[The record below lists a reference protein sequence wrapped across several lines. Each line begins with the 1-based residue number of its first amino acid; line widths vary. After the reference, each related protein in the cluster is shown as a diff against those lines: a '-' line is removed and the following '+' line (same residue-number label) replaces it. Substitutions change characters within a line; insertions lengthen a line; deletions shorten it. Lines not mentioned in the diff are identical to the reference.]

1 MPPACHACGA
11 PVSPGSSPGGLCP
24 ACLLAQAISDQDD
37 SDRLDELRSVMAP
50 GTMFGPFRIERV
62 LGQGGM
68 STVYA
73 AYEAAL
79 DRVVALKVLPREF
92 LHDETFAMRFRR
104 EARVVAGLE
113 HPHIV
118 PLYASGIDDGVPWMS
133 MRLMTGGSLGSL
145 LDAGR
150 LGIERAVDILRS
162 VASALEY
169 AHARGV
175 VHRDV
180 KPSNIL
186 LDGAGHVCLG
196 DFGLA
201 HLLTG
206 SAVHTRT
213 GLIAGTPHYMAPEQG
228 LGKKVD
234 HRVDIYSLG
243 VVAYEMFTGRPPY
256 DADSPVAILMKHASE
271 PFPAP
276 PRDIVP
282 PAMVPALRTVL
293 AKEADD
299 RWPTPTTFVNALDQA
314 IHAPTSTGTVSA
326 AAMWASGLALAA
338 VLAALVLL
346 PRTTLW
352 QEREPPETTRP
363 DAPALPAVALN
374 PVSPL
379 PKGATPRLPAT
390 PSEAAPDSRNRPSA
404 DGPAPV
410 QATPE
415 QTLVTTEP
423 SVPETP
429 PSGGDTAPTTHGVK
443 TDGPAPPGG
452 DGEPVPE
459 SPPAKNASL
468 GGTVPMPPERQDDTE
483 VQPILI
489 REVKPTYPPLAVAA
503 EMEGNVVLE
512 FVVRRDGSVADVEV
526 LRSVHRLLD
535 GAAVEAVRQYG
546 YKPGLRNGAPDAFR
560 VQVTVSFKLQ

>member
-1 MPPACHACGA
+1 MPPACPACGA
-11 PVSPGSSPGGLCP
+11 PLSPGSSPGGLCA
-24 ACLLAQAISDQDD
+24 ACLFAQALSDQDD
-37 SDRLDELRSVMAP
+37 SNRLDELGSLMAP
-50 GTMFGPFRIERV
+50 GTTFGSFRIERV
-62 LGQGGM
+62 LGKGGM

-92 LHDETFAMRFRR
+92 LHDETFALRFRQ

-118 PLYASGIDDGVPWMS
+118 PLYASGIDGGVPWMS

-150 LGIERAVDILRS
+150 VGIDRAVDILRS

-234 HRVDIYSLG
+234 HRADIYSLG
-243 VVAYEMFTGRPPY
+243 VVAYEMLTGRPPY
-256 DADSPVAILMKHASE
+256 DADSPVAVLMKHASE

-282 PAMVPALRTVL
+282 PALVPALRTVL
-293 AKEADD
+293 AKEPDD
-299 RWPTPTTFVNALDQA
+299 RWATPTAFVNALDQA
-314 IHAPTSTGTVSA
+314 IPGSTGTGTVPA
-326 AAMWASGLALAA
+326 AAMWAGGLALAA
-338 VLAALVLL
+338 LLAALVLL
-346 PRTTLW
+346 PQATLR
-352 QEREPPETTRP
+352 QAIEPPEP
-363 DAPALPAVALN
+363 LPSEALN
-374 PVSPL
+374 FLIPL
-379 PKGATPRLPAT
+379 VKGATPRLPET
-390 PSEAAPDSRNRPSA
+390 PSAAGPDSRRQPA
-404 DGPAPV
+404 AVGPEPV

-415 QTLVTTEP
+415 PTSVTPEP
-423 SVPETP
+423 PETP
-429 PSGGDTAPTTHGVK
+429 PSGGDTAATTGGVK
-443 TDGPAPPGG
+443 TEGAAPPVGHVEPVLESIPANNASPGRTPPVLPAPQ
-452 DGEPVPE
+452 EV
-459 SPPAKNASL
+459 
-468 GGTVPMPPERQDDTE
+468 TVF
-483 VQPILI
+483 QPIRI
-489 REVKPTYPPLAVAA
+489 RTVDPTYPALARAA
-503 EMEGNVVLE
+503 QIEGDVVLE
-512 FVVRRDGSVADVEV
+512 FVVRPDGSVADVKV
-526 LRSVHRLLD
+526 LRSAHRFLD
-535 GAAVEAVRQYG
+535 DAAVAAVRQYV
-546 YKPGLRNGAPDAFR
+546 YKPGLRNGVPDEFR
-560 VQVTVSFKLQ
+560 LQTTVRFRLK

>member
-11 PVSPGSSPGGLCP
+11 PLSPGSSPGGLCP
-24 ACLLAQAISDQDD
+24 ACLLAQALSEPGD
-37 SDRLDELRSVMAP
+37 SDRLDELGPSEMAP

-62 LGQGGM
+62 LGKGGM

-92 LHDETFAMRFRR
+92 LHDETFALRFRQ

-118 PLYASGIDDGVPWMS
+118 PLYASGIDAGVPWMS

-145 LDAGR
+145 LEAGR
-150 LGIERAVDILRS
+150 LGIERAVEILSS
-162 VASALEY
+162 VAASLEY

-234 HRVDIYSLG
+234 HRADIYSLG
-243 VVAYEMFTGRPPY
+243 VVAYEMLAGRPPY
-256 DADSPVAILMKHASE
+256 DGDSPVAVLMKHASE
-271 PFPAP
+271 PFPVP

-282 PAMVPALRTVL
+282 PAMVPVLRTVL
-293 AKEADD
+293 AKDPGD
-299 RWPTPTTFVNALDQA
+299 RWPTPMAFVNALDQA
-314 IHAPTSTGTVSA
+314 GTGPTRTGTFST
-326 AAMWASGLALAA
+326 AAMWAGGLALAA
-338 VLAALVLL
+338 ALAVLVLL
-346 PRTTLW
+346 TQTTFWRTA
-352 QEREPPETTRP
+352 EPPEP
-363 DAPALPAVALN
+363 LPSIVLN

-379 PKGATPRLPAT
+379 PEGGTPWLPEK
-390 PSEAAPDSRNRPSA
+390 PSAPAPDSRKQPA
-404 DGPAPV
+404 AVGPEPV
-410 QATPE
+410 QATPD
-415 QTLVTTEP
+415 QTSERPEP
-423 SVPETP
+423 SVSQP
-429 PSGGDTAPTTHGVK
+429 PSSGGDTAATTEGV
-443 TDGPAPPGG
+443 TTGGAGPPGG
-452 DGEPVPE
+452 DVEPHPEPPSTNNASPGRTEPVP
-459 SPPAKNASL
+459 PP
-468 GGTVPMPPERQDDTE
+468 RQEDKE
-483 VQPILI
+483 PVLI
-489 REVKPTYPPLAVAA
+489 REVKPTYPALAVAA
-503 EMEGNVVLE
+503 QMEGDVVLG

-535 GAAVEAVRQYG
+535 NAAVAAVRQYG